1 MISNGNRPFF
11 RFRIEPFKRSS
22 KINERNALYGD
33 LKLPRL
39 EAQKGH
45 TRFWIRGS
53 GYIFQ
58 DPPQLVPDPDLRVL
72 N

>member
-1 MISNGNRPFF
+1 MISSGNQPFF

-22 KINERNALYGD
+22 KKNERNALYGD

-39 EAQKGH
+39 DAQKAPI
-45 TRFWIRGS
+45 RFWIRGS
-53 GYIFQ
+53 GYICQ